1 MDICTSPS
9 GSTRAKPR
17 NAVSRDGDI
26 IGMYNER
33 GMVLG
38 GAYVTERVRAGVAYQ
53 DHGARVDYIFADP
66 NADQSE
72 FIDRGGANN
81 LICPEKI
88 LSKNCGGQV
97 GSGFLVEVKKI
108 NIFELMEKY
117 PEGFAKEYDPA
128 SGLMFRSWVEGGEL

>member
-1 MDICTSPS
+1 MQELITSS
-9 GSTRAKPR
+9 LTR
-17 NAVSRDGDI
+17 
-26 IGMYNER
+26 
-33 GMVLG
+33 
-38 GAYVTERVRAGVAYQ
+38 
-53 DHGARVDYIFADP
+53 

-128 SGLMFRSWVEGGEL
+128 SGLMFSSWVEGGEL